1 VISLIWRKRHGVRAH
16 DELALADVENENRV
30 ETLRCRGRGKISP
43 AYPASENIDPKIT
56 TGLFSFRGSMGVNPL
71 ACPSRSRPNPPISVR
86 NSSAA
91 CRTSESTGE
100 AKEEAKGFRASLFIL
115 VTPLLRLRV
124 AGVLS
129 NIVPETKTLHSPI
142 N

>member
-1 VISLIWRKRHGVRAH
+1 VSG
-16 DELALADVENENRV
+16 E
-30 ETLRCRGRGKISP
+30 GKNFP

-56 TGLFSFRGSMGVNPL
+56 IDLFSFRGSMGVNPL
-71 ACPSRSRPNPPISVR
+71 GVPVRSRPNPPISVR

-91 CRTSESTGE
+91 CRTAESTGE
-100 AKEEAKGFRASLFIL
+100 AKEEAKGFRASVFIL
-115 VTPLLRLRV
+115 MTPLLGLRV
-124 AGVLS
+124 AAVLS